1 MFICS
6 CELIAPGRRH
16 TCFGVGGR
24 LVGVKE
30 HSSSFCVLTHQGVGG
45 KFSFTLQ
52 FQCDGDASFS
62 RTGWV
67 S

>member
-24 LVGVKE
+24 LVGVTGTQLVVLRSD
-30 HSSSFCVLTHQGVGG
+30 SSGG
-45 KFSFTLQ
+45 RREVFFYS
-52 FQCDGDASFS
+52 S
-62 RTGWV
+62 V
-67 S
+67 SV